1 MQLVSS
7 GPPPRGRDDLPRGL
21 APFFDLGRLVIFL
34 VGLTLPLV
42 AQTTWFVDASVPA
55 SGDGL
60 SAATA
65 FKTIQEGIT
74 SAVAGDT
81 VMVAAGDYVLTTALL
96 LDRSIQIVGAQ
107 AGVDARG
114 RVAGSPSPLVES
126 VISGTG
132 VLLTL
137 SGGAGGAVLDG
148 FALTGGTR
156 AVDSASGA
164 PGDLD
169 GLVIRNCHFSNS
181 TGAFVFLDKDAAD
194 LSLSRNVFTS
204 SSTAPFLHFAAGLF
218 LGLEVVDNELV
229 RTGAPS
235 GAGLLADGDHNIGP
249 SGLRAPHLDRNLV
262 QGHGVGMD
270 LGSRSF
276 TGGVI
281 EGNQF
286 VGNGIGLGFGI
297 QSTLIRGNEFLNNT
311 DRGLALGDGNLSDP
325 SRGAVSLTVREN
337 VFSGSGQADAALAS
351 GQAPGQVGT
360 LVFRE
365 NLFQSAVGFRNDD
378 ASGDVVDLSANAW
391 NDVTGP
397 MSTTHVSG
405 LGAQITGAGASAVDF
420 SPWFD
425 SSVDADALTAGFQ
438 GDRAAFTVD
447 DDSPQAGSEGRVEE
461 ALSEVASGGAVSVS
475 PGTYAES
482 RMTLNQ
488 PVTVAGPTGGGATLL
503 AVEDTADTPSSDRA
517 WLLVTAPSVVLK
529 DLDFDG
535 DSVNGRVVHQAL
547 RITGPNALVQNCN
560 FTRIKNATYAGI
572 AIVSFDNTVV
582 DGCTFVDIERV
593 GVLFFGTGVTAGQV
607 VNCTYTGKGLGDHE
621 DHGIELGGGA
631 VVSVSGTTVTA
642 CSGTNLSN
650 GFESAAIL
658 VSTFFGAGTTLSMTG
673 GNQIHA
679 NMIGVQIGFGQGDAS
694 HAVISGDDLSGNSRF
709 NLSCS
714 GDATEVIVESTNLT
728 GAGEAGLSVRF
739 GALVDAGNCGV
750 EVTSL
755 GLSAAGNDFSGYGFD
770 DLQPFAVIQENPAGM
785 PVVYAH
791 GNDFGLT
798 VATDDIET
806 LLQDDDEDA
815 TVAAVEF
822 TNSTPLIFCP
832 PGLTVSCPGDVPQPV
847 QTLAAFRALGGVI
860 STSNPV
866 TLTSSDV
873 TTGSPSNLP
882 GVHFVERTYSFMDA
896 CGGAA
901 SCSAPQVI
909 DIVDT
914 VAPVAVCNNF
924 AVAATLDP
932 ITGVYA
938 LTPADLAAIG
948 AGSTDDCSAFSNL
961 QIMATPSTLTCA
973 DIPQATISIVVMD
986 EAGNLSTNVAMCT
999 VTVGDTASPVLTACP
1014 GNVTAST
1021 DSGLCTATVSWTPPV
1036 ATDNCSVTLTST
1048 HNPGDSFGLGTT
1060 TVVYTATDPTG
1071 NMASCSFDVVVTDNE
1086 GPTISCPADVM
1097 ASTDTGLCTA
1107 SGVTLGT
1114 ATGSDPCGAVT
1125 ITNDAP
1131 SLFPA
1136 GVTVVTWTA
1145 SDAAGN
1151 DSTCMQTVTVTD
1163 GELPTITCPGNIA
1176 VGTDPGACTAQV
1188 TFAVTGSDNCSMG
1201 LAINQTDTTG
1211 LSSGDAFPI
1220 GTTTLVFQAV
1230 DVGGNAV
1237 SCSFDVVVADGEPP
1251 VLTPC
1256 PGNINVTPSQGGSTA
1271 AATWTPPVASDNCPG
1286 VNLTS
1291 THNPGDSFPI
1301 GTTLVTYTATDA
1313 AGNTTSCSFSVVV
1326 AADFAA
1332 AVDYSLLGVMST
1344 PGVQASD
1351 VVLADMGSSP
1361 TNTLP
1366 DGHLDIVAALSA
1378 SDEVAIL
1385 FNDGMGAF
1393 PVLDL
1398 IDVSGAGSNP
1408 GSLAFGNLDGMPGT
1422 DLALTLNGSDSVL
1435 VLLNTGNGLV
1445 MGSVFDLFA
1454 GLGAHEPVDIAVADV
1469 DLAGTDDIVVACL
1482 GDLFGVGETVALSVN
1497 GGAFAPLFS
1506 SLGFNRPGAVAFCAR
1521 DADPF
1526 IDLVIA
1532 QQAPGVSS
1540 QNVLLYENDLAG
1552 GFFEA
1557 PVHLDVPEQAFD
1569 LCCGDLNGDGIPN
1582 DIGVLTRPALPINP
1596 GIVSVFVNNGG
1607 LGFNGNSFNA
1617 PILAAAGL
1625 GVRAIAC
1632 GDLQADTL
1640 APGLVCAQ
1648 DVIVADGGQN
1658 RLSLFLGLDCFTGVF
1673 DSTDTLTTSSAPSAV
1688 AIGDVDGNGI
1698 PDLVIAN
1705 QGGDSVTVRLAIPR
1719 ARGDVFGV
1727 ACPGGLG
1734 LPQMSVPGLPIHGQT
1749 ASVALA
1755 NVPAG
1760 LPVIVGISPNLAI
1773 SVIGGGCVTYVGPPV
1788 LTFNVMSS
1796 GTGDVLFPFD
1806 IPPAPMFTGAEL
1818 FFQFAVM
1825 DPAGAFGT
1833 LSFSAAARI
1842 RVGF

>member
-1 MQLVSS
+1 MQRVSS
-7 GPPPRGRDDLPRGL
+7 GSPPRGRDDSPRGL
-21 APFFDLGRLVIFL
+21 APLLDLGRLL
-34 VGLTLPLV
+34 VVLLGLGLPGV
-42 AQTTWFVDASVPA
+42 AQTTWFVDASVPS

-60 SAATA
+60 TAATA

-81 VMVAAGDYVLTTALL
+81 VTVAAGDYVLTTALV
-96 LDRSIQIVGAQ
+96 LDRSIQILGAQ
-107 AGVDARG
+107 VGVDARG
-114 RVAGSPSPLVES
+114 RVVGPPSPLTES
-126 VISGTG
+126 IISGTG
-132 VLLTL
+132 ILLTL
-137 SGGAGGAVLDG
+137 SGGAGGAVVDG
-148 FALTGGTR
+148 FVFTGGTQ
-156 AVDSASGA
+156 AIDSASGT
-164 PGDLD
+164 PGVLD
-169 GLVIRNCHFSNS
+169 GLVIRNCHFSNTS
-181 TGAFVFLDKDAAD
+181 GAFLFLDKDATD

-204 SSTAPFLHFAAGLF
+204 SSTAPFLHFASGLF
-218 LGLEVVDNELV
+218 LGLEIVDNELI
-229 RTGAPS
+229 RTGTPS

-249 SGLRAPHLDRNLV
+249 SGLRAPHLDRNVV

-286 VGNGIGLGFGI
+286 TGNGIGLGFGI
-297 QSTLIRGNEFLNNT
+297 QSTLIRGNVFLNNT
-311 DRGLALGDGNLSDP
+311 DRGLALGDGNLGDP

-337 VFSGSGQADAALAS
+337 AFSGSGQADAALAA
-351 GQAPGQVGT
+351 GQAPGQVST

-365 NLFQSAVGFRNDD
+365 NLFQSPVGFRNDD
-378 ASGDVVDLSANAW
+378 ASGDIVDLSVNAW
-391 NDVTGP
+391 NDLTGP
-397 MSTTHVSG
+397 MSTTHPSG
-405 LGAQITGAGASAVDF
+405 LGAQITGAGSADVDF

-438 GDRAAFTVD
+438 GDRSALTVD
-447 DDSPQAGSEGRVEE
+447 DDSAQVGLDGRVEE
-461 ALSEVASGGAVSVS
+461 ALGEAASGGVLSVS

-482 RMTLNQ
+482 RMTVSQ
-488 PVTVAGPTGGGATLL
+488 PVTLAGPVGGGATLV
-503 AVEDTADTPSSDRA
+503 AVEDTADTPSTDRA
-517 WLLVTAPSVVLK
+517 WFLVTGGSVVIRN
-529 DLDFDG
+529 LDFDG
-535 DSVNGRVVHQAL
+535 DSVNGRVIHQAL
-547 RITGPNALVQNCN
+547 RISGPNALVQDCN
-560 FTRIKNATYAGI
+560 FTRIKNAAYAGI
-572 AIVSFDNTVV
+572 AIVSFENTVV
-582 DGCTFVDIERV
+582 DGCTFSDIERV
-593 GVLFFGTGVTAGQV
+593 GVLFFGAGVTAGQV
-607 VNCTYTGKGLGDHE
+607 VNCTYTGKGPGDHE

-631 VVSVSGTTVTA
+631 VVSMSGTTVTA
-642 CSGTNLSN
+642 CSGTNLTN

-658 VSTFFGAGTTLSMTG
+658 VSTFFGPGTTLTMTG

-679 NMIGVQIGFGQGDAS
+679 NIIGVQIGFGQGDAS
-694 HAVISGDDLSGNSRF
+694 RAVISGDDLSGNSRF

-714 GDATEVIVESTNLT
+714 GDAAEVVVESTDLT

-770 DLQPFAVIQENPAGM
+770 DLQPFAVIQENPLGM

-798 VATDDIET
+798 VATDDIEA
-806 LLQDDDEDA
+806 LLQDDDEDPA
-815 TVAAVEF
+815 VAAVEF
-822 TNSTPLIFCP
+822 TNSTPFIACP
-832 PGLTVSCPGDVPQPV
+832 PGVTVSCPGDVPQPA

-860 STSNPV
+860 STSNV
-866 TLTSSDV
+866 ATLTSSDA

-882 GVHFVERTYSFMDA
+882 GVHFVERTYSFTDA

-901 SCSAPQVI
+901 SCASPQVI

-914 VAPVAVCNNF
+914 IAPVAVCNNF

-938 LTPADLAAIG
+938 LTAADLAAIG
-948 AGSTDDCSAFSNL
+948 AGSTDDCSAFSSL

-986 EAGNLSTNVAMCT
+986 EAGNLSTNLATCT
-999 VTVGDTASPVLTACP
+999 VTVGDTAPPVLTACP
-1014 GNVTAST
+1014 GNLSAST
-1021 DSGLCTATVSWTPPV
+1021 DSGLCTATVSWAPPV

-1048 HNPGDSFGLGTT
+1048 HNPGDSFNLGTT
-1060 TVVYTATDPTG
+1060 TVVYTAADPTG
-1071 NMASCSFDVVVTDNE
+1071 NTASCSFDVVVTDNE
-1086 GPTISCPADVM
+1086 APTITCPADVM
-1097 ASTDTGLCTA
+1097 TGTDPGLCTA
-1107 SGVTLGT
+1107 SGVALGT
-1114 ATGSDPCGAVT
+1114 ATGNDPCSAVT

-1131 SLFPA
+1131 TLFPA
-1136 GVTVVTWTA
+1136 GATVVTWTA
-1145 SDAAGN
+1145 TDVAGN
-1151 DSTCMQTVTVTD
+1151 ASTCMQTVTVTD
-1163 GELPTITCPGNIA
+1163 GEFPTIACPANIV
-1176 VGTDPGACTAQV
+1176 VGTDPGLCTAQV

-1201 LAINQTDTTG
+1201 FAINQTDMTG
-1211 LSSGDAFPI
+1211 LASGDAFPV
-1220 GTTTLVFQAV
+1220 GTTTLVFQAI
-1230 DVGGNAV
+1230 DAAGNMA
-1237 SCSFDVVVADGEPP
+1237 SCSFDVSVADMESP
-1251 VLTPC
+1251 VLTGC

-1271 AATWTPPVASDNCPG
+1271 VATWTPPNASDNCPG
-1286 VNLTS
+1286 VTLTS

-1301 GTTLVTYTATDA
+1301 GTTLVTYTAMDT
-1313 AGNTTSCSFSVVV
+1313 AGNSTSCSFSVVV

-1332 AVDYSLLGVMST
+1332 AVDYSLLGTMNT
-1344 PGVQASD
+1344 PGVQVSD

-1385 FNDGMGAF
+1385 FNDGNGAF

-1398 IDVSGAGSNP
+1398 IDVSAAGSNP
-1408 GSLAFGNLDGMPGT
+1408 GALAFGNLDGMPGT
-1422 DLALTLNGSDSVL
+1422 DLAVTLQGSDAVL
-1435 VLLNTGNGLV
+1435 VLLNTGSGLIT
-1445 MGSVFDLFA
+1445 GTVFDLFA
-1454 GLGAHEPVDIAVADV
+1454 TLGAHEPVDIAVGDI

-1482 GDLFGVGETVALSVN
+1482 GDLFGVGEAVAVSLN
-1497 GGAFAPLFS
+1497 GGAFGPLLS
-1506 SLGFNRPGAVAFCAR
+1506 TTGFNRPGAVAFCSR

-1552 GFFEA
+1552 SFFEA
-1557 PVHLDVPEQAFD
+1557 SVHLDVPEQAFA

-1582 DIGVLTRPALPINP
+1582 DVGVLTRPALPINP
-1596 GIVSVFVNNGG
+1596 GLVSIFVNNGG

-1617 PILAAAGL
+1617 PILATAGL

-1640 APGLVCAQ
+1640 APGLICAQ
-1648 DVIVADGGQN
+1648 DVVVADGGQD

-1673 DSTDTLTTSSAPSAV
+1673 DSTDTLATNAAPSAID
-1688 AIGDVDGNGI
+1688 IGDVDGDGI

-1705 QGGDSVTVRLAIPR
+1705 QGGDSVTVRMAIPR

-1727 ACPGGLG
+1727 ACPGSLG
-1734 LPQMSVPGLPIHGQT
+1734 LPQISVPALPIHGQT

-1755 NVPAG
+1755 NVPAM
-1760 LPVIVGISPNLAI
+1760 LPVVLGVSPSLAI
-1773 SVIGGGCVTYVGPPV
+1773 SVVGGGCVTYLAPPV
-1788 LTFNVMSS
+1788 FTFTLTSS
-1796 GTGDVLFPFD
+1796 ATGDVLFPFD
-1806 IPPAPMFTGAEL
+1806 IDPPPMLTGTEL
-1818 FFQFAVM
+1818 FFQFGVF
-1825 DPAGAFGT
+1825 DPGGAFGN
-1833 LSFSAAARI
+1833 LSFSAAVRI